1 MLEETGT
8 RTLLQIEKDVFMD
21 AYDKLERQIE
31 AQNKKLFLF
40 LIFLYVPP
48 TLSTAAWLLWW

>member
-1 MLEETGT
+1 
-8 RTLLQIEKDVFMD
+8 MD
-21 AYDKLERQIE
+21 AYEKLERQIE